1 MILTTEAIVLRS
13 RKYGDSSRLVSLF
26 TYENGLLTVIA
37 KGSRNFKSKF
47 GSSVQPLSI
56 INANI
61 YKKPNR
67 DLHLLSNAELE
78 ATLSNIHK
86 SIEKITVGMAL
97 MESILLTQEQDHANP
112 ELYETLKE
120 KLIKLNTIEIHP
132 FTIFISFQI
141 KLAEIM
147 GFGIDFSGVNGSR
160 EDLTFFFPEGNFLN
174 QKVYD
179 LENSFI
185 LQSESINIIRNIFHK
200 KADAFNSNI
209 IDHTAIEQIVSF
221 FSRYFSYH
229 LEKKFHYNSLNL
241 INDSIE
247 L

>member
-13 RKYGDSSRLVSLF
+13 RKYGDSSKLVSLF
-26 TYENGLLTVIA
+26 TYEDGLLTVIA

-61 YKKPNR
+61 YKNPNR

-78 ATLSNIHK
+78 ATLSNIHR
-86 SIEKITVGMAL
+86 SMEKLSVGMAL
-97 MESILLTQEQDHANP
+97 MESILQTQEQDHANP
-112 ELYETLKE
+112 ELYEALKE

-141 KLAEIM
+141 KLAELM
-147 GFGIDFSGVNGSR
+147 GFGIDFSGINGSS
-160 EDLTFFFPEGNFLN
+160 EDLTFFFPEGNFLKE
-174 QKVYD
+174 KVYD
-179 LENSFI
+179 LENSYI
-185 LQSESINIIRNIFHK
+185 LHSESIDIIRNISNK
-200 KADAFNSNI
+200 KADIFNSLI
-209 IDHTAIEQIVSF
+209 INYSTIEQIVSF

-229 LEKKFHYNSLNL
+229 LEKKFYYKSINL
-241 INDSIE
+241 INDTIE